1 MSGCADD
8 FKQLFVLYNDMRD
21 LTHNGARQAENNAV
35 HLQILEAVEASET
48 WEASICQEV
57 QSLEDEIDSTKLS
70 LQQETRRAAQKELE
84 LQQLQVEAAVIL
96 NVDGNATR
104 PCDSLPERSAFQLDA
119 EPLMAKDESLTE
131 SLYHC
136 RRTLGWRSFDLAGRY
151 RDQ

>member
-1 MSGCADD
+1 MS
-8 FKQLFVLYNDMRD
+8 
-21 LTHNGARQAENNAV
+21 
-35 HLQILEAVEASET
+35 
-48 WEASICQEV
+48 EV